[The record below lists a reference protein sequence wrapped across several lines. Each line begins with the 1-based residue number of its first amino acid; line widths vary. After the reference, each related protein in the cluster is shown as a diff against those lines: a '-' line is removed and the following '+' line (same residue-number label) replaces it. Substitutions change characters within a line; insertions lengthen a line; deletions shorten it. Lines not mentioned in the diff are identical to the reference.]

1 MPKVSSALILTKRER
16 IEEALPLGE
25 VEVTVVDLDRA
36 SKGSFLLVGEV
47 DGKDVEVEYP
57 DLLSALWALR
67 DFVGKHPARRGEI
80 RFWGKTLVEVGS
92 DTPSLLFVVLRA
104 GMLYDLVVVAQPDQE
119 VRSLLLEEEGVEV
132 ETEVEGKLE
141 RHSSL
146 REGIARVLEAKRKGL
161 KISLRLIREGE
172 VWATEV

>member
-67 DFVGKHPARRGEI
+67 DFVGKHPDQRGEI
-80 RFWGKTLVEVGS
+80 RFRGKALVEVGS
-92 DTPSLLFVVLRA
+92 DTPSLLFVVLKA
-104 GMLYDLVVVAQPDQE
+104 GMLYDLVAVAHPDQE

-132 ETEVEGKLE
+132 ETEVEGRLE
-141 RHSSL
+141 RHPSL
-146 REGIARVLEAKRKGL
+146 REGIARVLEAEKKGL
-161 KISLRLIREGE
+161 RASLRLSKGGQ
-172 VWATEV
+172 VWVAEL